1 MLKLDKIYCMFG
13 IGMYFIYDM
22 VKIFLN
28 SFIEFIFFCSNRFEM
43 FIENIF
49 FYLLL
54 NLIYLDLVDNK
65 LIFGRYIFF
74 VKGMKSLKFLDLY
87 E

>member
-1 MLKLDKIYCMFG
+1 MKMLKLDKIYCMFG

-49 FYLLL
+49 FYL
-54 NLIYLDLVDNK
+54 
-65 LIFGRYIFF
+65 F
-74 VKGMKSLKFLDLY
+74 
-87 E
+87 